1 MAKSA
6 LCGIMIRSFG
16 PVTSL
21 ISLTSQWK
29 GKELMSANGDVDY
42 YEVLQVSDSAEPETV
57 NRVYRLLAQR
67 YHPDNRETGNEAR
80 FREITD
86 AYHILSS
93 PEKRAQ
99 YDATYQKRRNDRWR
113 LVSAGAQSENDFE
126 MEQVARLTVLEALYT
141 KRRVEPQNPGIY
153 LLELEKMLGRPREH
167 LEFTIWFLNQKKLIN
182 TDDAR
187 MYLTAD
193 GAEYLEETYRS
204 NLQQRKRLQSSND

>member
-1 MAKSA
+1 
-6 LCGIMIRSFG
+6 
-16 PVTSL
+16 
-21 ISLTSQWK
+21 
-29 GKELMSANGDVDY
+29 MSANGNVDY
-42 YEVLQVSDSAEPETV
+42 YDVLKVSESAEPDTI

-80 FREITD
+80 FREITE
-86 AYHILSS
+86 AYHILST

-99 YDATYQKRRNDRWR
+99 YDATSQKRRKERWR
-113 LVSAGAQSENDFE
+113 LVSAGAESENDFE

-141 KRRVEPQNPGIY
+141 KRRIEPQNPGIY
-153 LLELEKMLGRPREH
+153 LLELEKILGRPREH